1 MNKKNKILIVDDEI
15 KIIEVVKAYLEKDN
29 YEVFIATDGY
39 SALKSY
45 DDNKPDLIV
54 LDLMLPDISG
64 EEVCKILRE
73 KSDIPIIMLTAK
85 VDEENILN
93 GFNIGTD
100 DYVTKPFS
108 PKQLLA
114 RVNAIIKRTKSNKS
128 KLSFNNGD
136 LIIDKDSYEVF
147 KNYKLITLTP
157 SEYKI
162 LLQLAENKN
171 KVFTRGDIINKTME
185 EDNFVYDRIIDSHI
199 KNIRFK
205 IEDDNKNPKYIL
217 TVHGIGYKFGG
228 D

>member
-1 MNKKNKILIVDDEI
+1 MNKNKILVVDDEI
-15 KIIEVVKAYLEKDN
+15 KIVEVVKAYLEKDN
-29 YEVFIATDGY
+29 YEVFIATDGK

-45 DDNKPDLIV
+45 DDNKQDLII
-54 LDLMLPDISG
+54 LDLMLPDITG

-73 KSDIPIIMLTAK
+73 KSDVPIIMLTAK

-100 DYVTKPFS
+100 DYVIKPFS
-108 PKQLLA
+108 PKQLIA
-114 RVNAIIKRTKSNKS
+114 RVNAIIKRVKNNKS

-147 KNYKLITLTP
+147 KNNNIITLTP

-171 KVFTRGDIINKTME
+171 KVFTRGDIISKTME
-185 EDNFVYDRIIDSHI
+185 DDSFVYDRIVDSHI
-199 KNIRFK
+199 KNIRAK
-205 IEDDNKNPKYIL
+205 IEDDNKKPKYIL

>member
-1 MNKKNKILIVDDEI
+1 MNKKNKILVVDDEI
-15 KIIEVVKAYLEKDN
+15 KIVEVVKAYLEKDN
-29 YEVFIATDGY
+29 YEVFIATDGK

-45 DDNKPDLIV
+45 DNNKQDLII

-64 EEVCKILRE
+64 EEVCKILRR
-73 KSDIPIIMLTAK
+73 KSDVPIIMLTAK

-100 DYVTKPFS
+100 DYVIKPFS
-108 PKQLLA
+108 PKQLIA
-114 RVNAIIKRTKSNKS
+114 RVNAIIKRVKNNKS

-147 KNYKLITLTP
+147 KNNNLITLTP

-171 KVFTRGDIINKTME
+171 KVFTRGDIISKTME
-185 EDNFVYDRIIDSHI
+185 DDSFVYDRIVDSHI
-199 KNIRFK
+199 KNIRAK
-205 IEDDNKNPKYIL
+205 IEDDNKKPRYIL

>member
-1 MNKKNKILIVDDEI
+1 MNKNKILVVDDEI
-15 KIIEVVKAYLEKDN
+15 KIVEVVKAYLEKDN
-29 YEVFIATDGY
+29 YEVFIATDGK

-45 DDNKPDLIV
+45 DDNKQDLII
-54 LDLMLPDISG
+54 LDLMLPDITG
-64 EEVCKILRE
+64 EKVCKILRE
-73 KSDIPIIMLTAK
+73 KSDVPIIMLTAK

-100 DYVTKPFS
+100 DYVIKPFS
-108 PKQLLA
+108 PKQLIA
-114 RVNAIIKRTKSNKS
+114 RVNAIIKRVKNNKS

-147 KNYKLITLTP
+147 KNNNLITLTP

-171 KVFTRGDIINKTME
+171 KVFTRGDIISKTME
-185 EDNFVYDRIIDSHI
+185 DDSFVYDRIVDSHI
-199 KNIRFK
+199 KNIRAK
-205 IEDDNKNPKYIL
+205 IEDDNKKPKYIL

>member
-1 MNKKNKILIVDDEI
+1 MNKNKILVVDDEI
-15 KIIEVVKAYLEKDN
+15 KIVEVVKAYLEKDN
-29 YEVFIATDGY
+29 YEVFIATDGK

-45 DDNKPDLIV
+45 YDNKQDLII
-54 LDLMLPDISG
+54 LDLMLPDITG

-73 KSDIPIIMLTAK
+73 KSDVPIIMLTAK

-100 DYVTKPFS
+100 DYVIKPFS
-108 PKQLLA
+108 PKQLIA
-114 RVNAIIKRTKSNKS
+114 RVNAIIKRVKNNKS
-128 KLSFNNGD
+128 KLLFNNGD

-147 KNYKLITLTP
+147 KNNNLITLTP

-162 LLQLAENKN
+162 LLELAENKN
-171 KVFTRGDIINKTME
+171 KVFTRGDIISKTME
-185 EDNFVYDRIIDSHI
+185 DDSFVYDRIVDSHI
-199 KNIRFK
+199 KNIRAK
-205 IEDDNKNPKYIL
+205 IEDDNKKPKYIL

>member
-1 MNKKNKILIVDDEI
+1 MNKNKILVVDDEI
-15 KIIEVVKAYLEKDN
+15 KIVEVVKAYLEKDN
-29 YEVFIATDGY
+29 YEVFIATDGK

-45 DDNKPDLIV
+45 DDNKQDLII
-54 LDLMLPDISG
+54 LDLMLPDITG

-73 KSDIPIIMLTAK
+73 KSDVPIIMLTAK

-100 DYVTKPFS
+100 DYVIKPFS
-108 PKQLLA
+108 PKQLIA
-114 RVNAIIKRTKSNKS
+114 RVNAIIKRVKNNKS

-147 KNYKLITLTP
+147 KNNNLITLTP

-171 KVFTRGDIINKTME
+171 KVFTRGDIISKTME
-185 EDNFVYDRIIDSHI
+185 DDSFVYDRIVDSHI
-199 KNIRFK
+199 KNIRAK
-205 IEDDNKNPKYIL
+205 IEDDNKKPKYIL

>member
-1 MNKKNKILIVDDEI
+1 MNKNKILVVDYEI
-15 KIIEVVKAYLEKDN
+15 KIVEVVKAYLEKDN
-29 YEVFIATDGY
+29 YEVFIATDGK

-45 DDNKPDLIV
+45 DDNKQDLII
-54 LDLMLPDISG
+54 LDLMLPDITG

-73 KSDIPIIMLTAK
+73 KSDVPIIMLTAK

-100 DYVTKPFS
+100 DYVIKPFS
-108 PKQLLA
+108 PKQLIA
-114 RVNAIIKRTKSNKS
+114 RVNAIIKRVKNNKS
-128 KLSFNNGD
+128 KLLFNNGD

-147 KNYKLITLTP
+147 KNNNLITLTP

-171 KVFTRGDIINKTME
+171 KVFTRGDIISKTME
-185 EDNFVYDRIIDSHI
+185 DDSFVYDRIVDSHI
-199 KNIRFK
+199 KNIRAK
-205 IEDDNKNPKYIL
+205 IEDDNKKPKYIL

>member
-1 MNKKNKILIVDDEI
+1 MNKNKILVVDDEI
-15 KIIEVVKAYLEKDN
+15 KIFEVVKAYLEKDN
-29 YEVFIATDGY
+29 YEVFIATDGK

-45 DDNKPDLIV
+45 DDNKQDLII
-54 LDLMLPDISG
+54 LDLMLPDITG

-73 KSDIPIIMLTAK
+73 KSDVPIIMLTAK

-100 DYVTKPFS
+100 DYVIKPFS
-108 PKQLLA
+108 PKQLIA
-114 RVNAIIKRTKSNKS
+114 RVNAIIKRVKNNKS

-147 KNYKLITLTP
+147 KNNNLITLTP

-171 KVFTRGDIINKTME
+171 KVFTRGDIISKTME
-185 EDNFVYDRIIDSHI
+185 DDSFVYDRIVDSHI
-199 KNIRFK
+199 KNIRAK
-205 IEDDNKNPKYIL
+205 IEDDNKKPKYIL

>member
-1 MNKKNKILIVDDEI
+1 MNKNKILVVDDEI
-15 KIIEVVKAYLEKDN
+15 KIVEVVKAYLEKDN
-29 YEVFIATDGY
+29 YEVFIATDGK

-45 DDNKPDLIV
+45 DGNKQDLII
-54 LDLMLPDISG
+54 LDLMLPDITG

-73 KSDIPIIMLTAK
+73 KSDVPIIMLTAK

-100 DYVTKPFS
+100 DYVIKPFS
-108 PKQLLA
+108 PKQLIA
-114 RVNAIIKRTKSNKS
+114 RVNAIIKRVKNNKS

-147 KNYKLITLTP
+147 KNNNLITLTP

-171 KVFTRGDIINKTME
+171 KVFTRGDIISKTME
-185 EDNFVYDRIIDSHI
+185 DDSFVYDRIVDSHI
-199 KNIRFK
+199 KNIRAK
-205 IEDDNKNPKYIL
+205 IEDDNKKPKYIL

>member
-1 MNKKNKILIVDDEI
+1 MDKKNKILVVDDEI
-15 KIIEVVKAYLEKDN
+15 KIVEVVKAYLEKDN
-29 YEVFIATDGY
+29 YEVFIATDGK

-45 DDNKPDLIV
+45 DNNKQDLII

-64 EEVCKILRE
+64 EEVCKILRR
-73 KSDIPIIMLTAK
+73 KSDVPIIMLTAK
-85 VDEENILN
+85 VNEENILN

-100 DYVTKPFS
+100 DYVIKPFS
-108 PKQLLA
+108 PKQLIA
-114 RVNAIIKRTKSNKS
+114 RVNAIIKRVKNNKS

-147 KNYKLITLTP
+147 KNNNLITLTP

-171 KVFTRGDIINKTME
+171 KVFTRGDIISKTME
-185 EDNFVYDRIIDSHI
+185 DDSFVYDRIVDSHI
-199 KNIRFK
+199 KNIRAK
-205 IEDDNKNPKYIL
+205 IEDDNKKPKYIL

>member
-1 MNKKNKILIVDDEI
+1 MNKNKILVVDDEI
-15 KIIEVVKAYLEKDN
+15 KIVEVVKAYLEKDN
-29 YEVFIATDGY
+29 YEVFIATDGK

-45 DDNKPDLIV
+45 DDNKQDLII
-54 LDLMLPDISG
+54 LDLMLPDITG

-73 KSDIPIIMLTAK
+73 KSDVPIIMLTAK

-100 DYVTKPFS
+100 DYVIKPFS
-108 PKQLLA
+108 PKQLIA
-114 RVNAIIKRTKSNKS
+114 RVNAIIKRVKNNKS

-147 KNYKLITLTP
+147 KNNNLITLTP

-162 LLQLAENKN
+162 LLELAENKN
-171 KVFTRGDIINKTME
+171 KVFTRGDIISKTME
-185 EDNFVYDRIIDSHI
+185 DDSFVYDRIVDSHI
-199 KNIRFK
+199 KNIRAK
-205 IEDDNKNPKYIL
+205 IEDDNKKPKYIL

>member
-1 MNKKNKILIVDDEI
+1 MNKNKILVVDDEI
-15 KIIEVVKAYLEKDN
+15 KIVEVVKAYLEKDN
-29 YEVFIATDGY
+29 YEVFIATDGK

-45 DDNKPDLIV
+45 DDNKQDLII
-54 LDLMLPDISG
+54 LDLMLPDIIG

-73 KSDIPIIMLTAK
+73 KSDVPIIMLTAK

-100 DYVTKPFS
+100 DYVIKPFS
-108 PKQLLA
+108 PKQLIA
-114 RVNAIIKRTKSNKS
+114 RVNAIIKRVKNSKS

-147 KNYKLITLTP
+147 KNNNLITLTP

-171 KVFTRGDIINKTME
+171 KVFTRGDIISKTME
-185 EDNFVYDRIIDSHI
+185 DDSFVYDRIVDSHI
-199 KNIRFK
+199 KNIRAK
-205 IEDDNKNPKYIL
+205 IEDDNKKPKYIL

>member
-1 MNKKNKILIVDDEI
+1 MNKNKILVVDDEI
-15 KIIEVVKAYLEKDN
+15 KIVEVVKAYLEKDN
-29 YEVFIATDGY
+29 YEVFIATDGK

-45 DDNKPDLIV
+45 DDNKQDLII
-54 LDLMLPDISG
+54 LDLMLPDITG

-73 KSDIPIIMLTAK
+73 KSDVPIIMLTAK

-100 DYVTKPFS
+100 DYVIKPFS
-108 PKQLLA
+108 PKQLIA
-114 RVNAIIKRTKSNKS
+114 RVNAIIKRVKNSKS

-147 KNYKLITLTP
+147 KNNNLITLTP

-171 KVFTRGDIINKTME
+171 KVFTRGDIISKTME
-185 EDNFVYDRIIDSHI
+185 DDSFVYDRIVDSHI
-199 KNIRFK
+199 KNIRAK
-205 IEDDNKNPKYIL
+205 IEDDNKKPKYIL